1 MPIPVC
7 KHIVEQLAAEYP
19 DEWRKA
25 HNPSGGGPETEAFIR
40 RLAWVLHS
48 TVDARFGLN
57 GKRGNYSDISD
68 DVVNWIGEG
77 PGHDP
82 ATGKPVTVID
92 VIGGAGGP
100 DPRPMWMPFSDLPGP
115 GGWVRPEPVGGSG
128 SGGGGTPLPAPPQ
141 PAPGPDLTPV
151 LKRLDV
157 LMEAVA
163 VLRSRVDAVS
173 EKLDIIRDDADIAS
187 HESTQAAIRASEI
200 KTQIENLPASKPA
213 PLYVGRFPKPFG
225 GSTEVVLTPKE

>member
-1 MPIPVC
+1 MPIPNC
-7 KHIVEQLAAEYP
+7 ADIIQRLANEHP
-19 DEWRKA
+19 EEWRKA

-40 RLAWVLHS
+40 RVAWVLHS

-57 GKRGNYSDISD
+57 GKRGVYSDISD

-92 VIGGAGGP
+92 VIAGAGGP
-100 DPRPMWMPFSDLPGP
+100 NPKVYWGVIDAPGP
-115 GGWVRPEPVGGSG
+115 GGWVKPEPVGGSG

-141 PAPGPDLTPV
+141 PVPGPDLSSVTR
-151 LKRLDV
+151 RLDALV
-157 LMEAVA
+157 QATAALKAQLDGIEA
-163 VLRSRVDAVS
+163 R
-173 EKLDIIRDDADIAS
+173 LDGIAANAS
-187 HESTQAAIRASEI
+187 GAAFEALNAASRASEI
-200 KTQIENLPASKPA
+200 KTQLANLPASKPSPA
-213 PLYVGRFPKPFG
+213 YVGRFPKAFG